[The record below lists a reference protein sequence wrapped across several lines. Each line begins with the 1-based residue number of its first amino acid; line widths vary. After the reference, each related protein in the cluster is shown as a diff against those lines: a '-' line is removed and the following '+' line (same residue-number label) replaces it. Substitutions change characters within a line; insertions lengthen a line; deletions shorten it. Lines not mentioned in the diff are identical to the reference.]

1 MGKNT
6 VGLAGRIFR
15 KQNNDT
21 EIMRVVADARCNY
34 HKVLLLLS
42 EVCNPLKECDKS
54 KGPSLQKNPQRN
66 TNTQTSF
73 CTQLQEASEVS

>member
-21 EIMRVVADARCNY
+21 EIMRVVADARSND

-42 EVCNPLKECDKS
+42 EVCNPLKESDKS
-54 KGPSLQKNPQRN
+54 KGPSLQENPQRN
-66 TNTQTSF
+66 TNT
-73 CTQLQEASEVS
+73 

>member
-6 VGLAGRIFR
+6 VGLAGRIVR

-21 EIMRVVADARCNY
+21 EIMKVVADAGCNY
-34 HKVLLLLS
+34 HKVLLLPS
-42 EVCNPLKECDKS
+42 EVCNPLKERDKS
-54 KGPSLQKNPQRN
+54 KGPSLQENSQRS

>member
-6 VGLAGRIFR
+6 VGLAGRIIR

-21 EIMRVVADARCNY
+21 EIRKVVADAGRNY

-42 EVCNPLKECDKS
+42 EVCEPLKESDKS
-54 KGPSLQKNPQRN
+54 KGPSLQENSQRS

>member
-6 VGLAGRIFR
+6 VSLAGRIVR

-21 EIMRVVADARCNY
+21 EILKVVADARCNY

-42 EVCNPLKECDKS
+42 EVCNPLKESDKS
-54 KGPSLQKNPQRN
+54 KGPSLQENSQRS

-73 CTQLQEASEVS
+73 LTQLQEASGVS

>member
-6 VGLAGRIFR
+6 VSLAGRTVR

-21 EIMRVVADARCNY
+21 EILKVVADARCNY

-42 EVCNPLKECDKS
+42 EVCNPLKESDKS
-54 KGPSLQKNPQRN
+54 KGPSLQENSQRS

-73 CTQLQEASEVS
+73 FTQLQEASEVS